1 MIYKVSKTAKGQKE
15 LLFIICSLLFSV
27 ALTSCSDEWNDHY
40 EEATTAGGTL
50 WQTIK
55 DNSSLEN
62 FASVLEACG
71 YNTVL
76 DGSQTFTVFAPTN
89 TALSTSE
96 TNELI
101 ASFRSQQEAG
111 VRTSENTVI
120 RRFIMNHIAQYRYPV
135 SSLTNQTITLMN
147 DKYAKLTSM
156 QLGRNS
162 LTEKN
167 TLCDN
172 GLLFTMDSKLD
183 YVPNVLETLDME
195 EGLDSVYSFLSSH
208 NTYEFVEAQS
218 VPGEIIDGM
227 THYMD
232 SVTVLTNDLLSK
244 YGRIDLEDSTYWFIA
259 STNTVWDELV
269 EEYTPYF
276 NYPRNVLKRDSMQ
289 YTNTRLAIIGGGFFS
304 RTVNSDV
311 AFRDSAVS
319 TQALTNE
326 QRRLLGITDNYYVY
340 QHPFDE
346 GGVFYGTTEIA
357 CSNGQVRKASSATI
371 SKYLTFMQD
380 ISVEAENISSQ
391 DTLINAIDPLTI
403 VQVASNNKFYGKVSG
418 DSYVEINPVNPS
430 ARVAVGFKIPDLLS
444 GVKYNIYAVFAPAT
458 AGDSL
463 AIAETEKPLR
473 VLSRIRQPDQNGV
486 ISSPPFRY
494 AKSVDGTTVNEV
506 LLQSNVSLTT
516 CSWGLATPT
525 VRLELQSNTDGATL
539 RIDRII
545 FRCAKE

>member
-259 STNTVWDELV
+259 PTNTVWDELV

-418 DSYVEINPVNPS
+418 DSYVEVNPVNPS